1 MNKANPK
8 GHTKLARSAKSA
20 VGGSEPR
27 RRREK
32 AEDRPQN
39 EAPSW
44 LSAEAIREIV
54 ESVVIAFVL
63 AFLFRTFEAEA
74 FVIPTGSM
82 APTLLG
88 RHKDVVC
95 PKCGL
100 LFTVSASDE
109 IDNETGRPTGQHVI
123 GGVCPNCR
131 FPANLS
137 PENSQGKT
145 YRSYKGDR
153 ILVVKYPYQFGIPDR
168 WDVAVFK
175 YPGGAKTNFIKR
187 VVGLPNETVM
197 ISHGD
202 LFVKPVAEEDF
213 DPSSPIIESQYTI
226 ARKPPSKV
234 RATLQLVYDN
244 DRAMPDLINAGWPA
258 RWAPQPPQ
266 PQRGGWQVSADH
278 HEFRTDGTA
287 AGAVWLG
294 YRHYVPLPE
303 DWQYL
308 ASGTLPPG
316 RTPRPQLISDF
327 CAYNTEILDSS
338 VYWAEPPGGWDSSF
352 DPGGSLASSPVFR
365 SSFHKYGLHW
375 VGDLAVECELEAAG
389 NDGEVWLQLVEGGR
403 RFQCHIDLADGTA
416 QLSIDGLDSYRPVG
430 QSGVRGPGRYR
441 VMFANVD
448 DQLLLW
454 VNDRVVKFDKPTSYP
469 RLGNTKPR
477 QADLEPALIGA
488 SRAVLTVRHL
498 KLYRDLYYIAERA
511 YRGGMRR
518 QAISDFVRSPYV
530 PNTAENVC
538 RVLSNPRAYAA
549 AKMRSVRFP
558 LRSDQFLVLGDNSAE
573 SMDSRL
579 WESGFF
585 EYYVDRK
592 LLIGKALVIY
602 WPHSLDRIPGTN
614 IPIRFFPN
622 FWRMRLIR

>member
-1 MNKANPK
+1 MKKAKAKKSSRTTRSVKEAVPAGRQHQK
-8 GHTKLARSAKSA
+8 EKPSDKARSDTPGWFSA
-20 VGGSEPR
+20 
-27 RRREK
+27 
-32 AEDRPQN
+32 D
-39 EAPSW
+39 
-44 LSAEAIREIV
+44 AIREIV

-95 PKCGL
+95 PQCGL
-100 LFTVSASDE
+100 AFTVSASQEVDS
-109 IDNETGRPTGQHVI
+109 ETGRPTGRHVI

-131 FPANLS
+131 YPINLS
-137 PENSQGKT
+137 PENARGKR

-153 ILVVKYPYQFGIPDR
+153 ILVVKYPYQFGGPKR

-213 DPSSPIIESQYTI
+213 DPRYPIIESQYSI
-226 ARKPPSKV
+226 ARKPPEKV

-244 DRAMPDLINAGWPA
+244 DRDPPALAKAGWPA

-266 PQRGGWQVSADH
+266 PQQGGWEVSSDRRQFH
-278 HEFRTDGTA
+278 IGRSD
-287 AGAVWLG
+287 AGMLWIA
-294 YRHYVPLPE
+294 YRHYVPLPD

-308 ASGTLPPG
+308 AAGRLPPG
-316 RTPRPQLISDF
+316 RVPRPQLIADF
-327 CAYNTEILDSS
+327 APYNTAILDDSYFWS
-338 VYWAEPPGGWDSSF
+338 QPPPWESGF
-352 DPGGSLASSPVFR
+352 DHGGSLAGSAIVR
-365 SSFHKYGLHW
+365 NSFHKYGLHW
-375 VGDLAVECELEAAG
+375 VGDLALECELDIAG
-389 NDGEVWLQLVEGGR
+389 GDGEIRIQLVEGGR
-403 RFQCHIDLADGTA
+403 HFDCRFLLADGSA
-416 QLSIDGLDSYRPVG
+416 RLAIDGLDSYRPM
-430 QSGVRGPGRYR
+430 SKRGLRSPGRYR

-454 VNDRVVKFDKPTSYP
+454 INNRLVKFDTPTTYP

-477 QADLEPALIGA
+477 QDDLSPALIGVRGA
-488 SRAVLTVRHL
+488 EVTVRHL
-498 KLYRDLYYIAERA
+498 KLYRDLYYIAQRA
-511 YRGGMRR
+511 TRGGV
-518 QAISDFVRSPYV
+518 QYEPISDFVRSPYV
-530 PNTAENVC
+530 PATAENVA
-538 RVLSNPRAYAA
+538 RVLSDPRAYSAA
-549 AKMRSVRFP
+549 EMRKVRFP
-558 LRSDQFLVLGDNSAE
+558 LRNDQFLVLGDNSAE

-579 WESGFF
+579 WEGRFF
-585 EYYVDRK
+585 EYYVDRQ

-614 IPIRFFPN
+614 IPIRLFPN